1 MVRQG
6 HMMSQRGYSNAINHA
21 FAFAAKHHDRQVRKG
36 TKLPYLTHPA
46 NVAVILTRY
55 DRDEPTVV
63 AGILHD
69 VVEDCVRDGFTREM
83 LEQRI
88 GEKFGEDILSTVLGV
103 TYRRVDDDGVELSSE
118 DRKQDYLD
126 RLGEAGEAALWV
138 CAADKVHNANCVL
151 TDLRRTVDPGSVW
164 SRFGGGRAG
173 TVKWYRDVLTRL
185 EELGFDQPI
194 VEELRAAVT
203 GLEGQP

>member
-1 MVRQG
+1 M
-6 HMMSQRGYSNAINHA
+6 INHA

-55 DRDEPTVV
+55 DRNDETVV

-69 VVEDCVRDGFTREM
+69 VVEDCVRDGYTREM

-88 GEKFGEDILSTVLGV
+88 GEKFGEDVLSTVLCV
-103 TYRRVDDDGVELSSE
+103 TYRRVDDDGVELDAE
-118 DRKQDYLD
+118 DRKQEYLD
-126 RLGEAGEAALWV
+126 RLAGANEAALWV
-138 CAADKVHNANCVL
+138 CTADKIHNANCVL
-151 TDLRRTVDPGSVW
+151 SDLRRTVDAAAIW

-173 TVKWYRDVLTRL
+173 TVKWYRDVLDKL
-185 EELGFDQPI
+185 EEIGFKEPI
-194 VEELRAAVT
+194 VNELRSAVT
-203 GLEGQP
+203 ALEAQP